1 MARPREFDRDGVL
14 DRAME
19 TFWARGY
26 EATSIQDLV
35 ECMRINRGSLYDTFR
50 DKRGVFLAAMDRYER
65 IVAGDL
71 LSTLTAPGSGK
82 EAIRRF
88 FALKVANAGRAGRPP
103 GCLITN
109 SAVERSLHDPHV
121 AARVGASL
129 AKMEAAFHGALARA
143 RDGGEIGK
151 RRDLR
156 ALARFLTNTAQGLS
170 VLSRAGAARAAKEDI
185 VSVALSFLDG

>member
-1 MARPREFDRDGVL
+1 VTQ
-14 DRAME
+14 RASN
-19 TFWARGY
+19 GG
-26 EATSIQDLV
+26 EAD
-35 ECMRINRGSLYDTFR
+35 
-50 DKRGVFLAAMDRYER
+50 
-65 IVAGDL
+65 
-71 LSTLTAPGSGK
+71 
-82 EAIRRF
+82 
-88 FALKVANAGRAGRPP
+88 
-103 GCLITN
+103 
-109 SAVERSLHDPHV
+109 